1 MMRARDGWM
10 AKAMSAMD
18 KVIYQAPAKLTIRY
32 VIHGHQMLTT
42 GNRLVFKPMTIRI
55 MGVQFTFQKM
65 IALEALRLCH
75 PPTRPGLR
83 NTRLR
88 GVIGG
93 EYRCPMGTV
102 RKSTTPHFSP
112 T

>member
-1 MMRARDGWM
+1 
-10 AKAMSAMD
+10 
-18 KVIYQAPAKLTIRY
+18 
-32 VIHGHQMLTT
+32 
-42 GNRLVFKPMTIRI
+42 MTIRI

-102 RKSTTPHFSP
+102 RKS
-112 T
+112 